1 MLHSYK
7 SELGWMNR
15 DAVFLLE
22 FPPFHCSEYY
32 SAVYLRL
39 SSDANISFIES
50 REFSLVSVMARLIV

>member
-1 MLHSYK
+1 
-7 SELGWMNR
+7 MNR